1 MTATFPSSPEPS
13 DPPLPPYRLSALL
26 QAHTSDVRYLSVAP
40 LASSP
45 QLFSASRDGSAR
57 SWVQKEGV
65 EWMQDKEWKQ
75 GHEGFANALCWIPPV
90 EEEEDKAGYLAT
102 SGSDA
107 LIQLY
112 SLSSPSSAPVQTLL
126 GHAHNVCALH
136 ASKDGTKMVSA
147 SWDGTA
153 RVWERRREEEAREE
167 GEEGEWTCE
176 RVLADHG
183 AAVWDVL
190 MLEEGGGGDS
200 VLTACADSRIR
211 LFDGDK
217 LRHLFKG
224 HEGPVRSLCVLL
236 PEEADSTLF
245 ASGSNDGCVFS
256 ILLLLLHLT
265 DYCYLGSTIRL
276 WDWRT
281 GTALSILGQQGSFV
295 YSLAPIPSRAGGGLA
310 SSGEDGIIKI
320 WNEEGREEQQ
330 VLVPALSVWT
340 LATLPNGDLACG
352 CSDHMIWIFTR
363 DEQRLAD
370 EGTVRIYEE
379 RLESRRASKAP
390 ATPKPRVEGPAALDQ
405 PGKAEGEV
413 KLVQADDEQ
422 VKAYQWDGTTWV
434 ELGEVVDP
442 SSAASDAT
450 AAPSQP
456 REKMLHEGVE
466 YDYVFHIDV
475 KDDEPPIPLPFN
487 LEDDPHATASAFV
500 EAHWLPSSYV
510 ERIVEFV
517 RASTLA

>member
-1 MTATFPSSPEPS
+1 
-13 DPPLPPYRLSALL
+13 
-26 QAHTSDVRYLSVAP
+26 
-40 LASSP
+40 
-45 QLFSASRDGSAR
+45 
-57 SWVQKEGV
+57 
-65 EWMQDKEWKQ
+65 
-75 GHEGFANALCWIPPV
+75 
-90 EEEEDKAGYLAT
+90 
-102 SGSDA
+102 
-107 LIQLY
+107 
-112 SLSSPSSAPVQTLL
+112 
-126 GHAHNVCALH
+126 
-136 ASKDGTKMVSA
+136 
-147 SWDGTA
+147 
-153 RVWERRREEEAREE
+153 
-167 GEEGEWTCE
+167 
-176 RVLADHG
+176 
-183 AAVWDVL
+183 
-190 MLEEGGGGDS
+190 
-200 VLTACADSRIR
+200 
-211 LFDGDK
+211 
-217 LRHLFKG
+217 
-224 HEGPVRSLCVLL
+224 
-236 PEEADSTLF
+236 
-245 ASGSNDGCVFS
+245 
-256 ILLLLLHLT
+256 
-265 DYCYLGSTIRL
+265 
-276 WDWRT
+276 
-281 GTALSILGQQGSFV
+281 
-295 YSLAPIPSRAGGGLA
+295 
-310 SSGEDGIIKI
+310 
-320 WNEEGREEQQ
+320 
-330 VLVPALSVWT
+330 
-340 LATLPNGDLACG
+340 
-352 CSDHMIWIFTR
+352 MIWIFTR